1 MNKEILE
8 MINLYAD
15 GELDRK
21 EEASLFVLLL
31 QEEEARNYFR
41 SLQIMKTGI
50 AQSVEE
56 VPDKL
61 EEKIVKSV
69 TDRQTL
75 KTSFSSVRTFTS
87 KIPYAFTAILLILC
101 MYIFLK
107 FDSYQAKL
115 EVISNQLQ
123 NQNKTIEMLYN
134 SLPAAE
140 VTGQLK
146 NKIIVTSKL

>member
-21 EEASLFVLLL
+21 EEASLFVLLF
-31 QEEEARNYFR
+31 QDEEARNYFR

-50 AQSVEE
+50 AQSIEE

-61 EEKIVKSV
+61 EEKIVKSI

-75 KTSFSSVRTFTS
+75 KTSLSSVKTFTS

>member
-31 QEEEARNYFR
+31 QDEEARNYFR

-50 AQSVEE
+50 AQSIEE

-61 EEKIVKSV
+61 EEKIVKSI
-69 TDRQTL
+69 TDRQSL

-87 KIPYAFTAILLILC
+87 KIPYTFTAILLILC
-101 MYIFLK
+101 TYIFLK
-107 FDSYQAKL
+107 FNSYQAKI

>member
-15 GELDRK
+15 GELDRR
-21 EEASLFVLLL
+21 EETSLFVLLS
-31 QEEEARNYFR
+31 QDEEARNYFR
-41 SLQIMKTGI
+41 SLQILKSGI
-50 AQSVEE
+50 VRSNEE
-56 VPDKL
+56 VPDEL
-61 EEKIVKSV
+61 EEKIVKTVANKKS
-69 TDRQTL
+69 R
-75 KTSFSSVRTFTS
+75 KIPFSSGRTFTS
-87 KIPYAFTAILLILC
+87 KIPYAFAAILLILC
-101 MYIFLK
+101 VYIFLK
-107 FDSYQAKL
+107 FDSYQTKF

-146 NKIIVTSKL
+146 NKIVITSKL

>member
-21 EEASLFVLLL
+21 EETSLFVLLS
-31 QEEEARNYFR
+31 QDEETRNYFR
-41 SLQIMKTGI
+41 SLQILKSGVI
-50 AQSVEE
+50 QSVEE
-56 VPDKL
+56 VPDEL
-61 EEKIVKSV
+61 EEKIVKSI
-69 TDRQTL
+69 TDSQTP
-75 KTSFSSVRTFTS
+75 KNSFSSARTFTS
-87 KIPYAFTAILLILC
+87 KIPYAFVAILLILC
-101 MYIFLK
+101 AYIFLK
-107 FDSYQAKL
+107 FDSYQTKFEA
-115 EVISNQLQ
+115 ISNQLQ

-146 NKIIVTSKL
+146 NKIIITSKL

>member
-21 EEASLFVLLL
+21 EETSLFVLLS
-31 QEEEARNYFR
+31 QDEETRNYFR
-41 SLQIMKTGI
+41 SLQILKSGI
-50 AQSVEE
+50 IQSVEE
-56 VPDKL
+56 VPDEL
-61 EEKIVKSV
+61 EEKIVKSI
-69 TDRQTL
+69 TDSQTP
-75 KTSFSSVRTFTS
+75 KASFSSERTFTS
-87 KIPYAFTAILLILC
+87 KIPYAFVAILLILC
-101 MYIFLK
+101 AYIFLK
-107 FDSYQAKL
+107 FDSYQTRFQAL
-115 EVISNQLQ
+115 SNQLQ

-146 NKIIVTSKL
+146 NKIIITSKL